1 MEKYLDINYYNYELD
16 KKYIAQ
22 TPTLKRSHS
31 KLLILNKETGKIKH
45 TKFYH
50 IINYLNPGDVLV
62 LNNTKVIPARIYGKK
77 ETTGANLEILLLE
90 NIKDNKW
97 DALVKNSRRLNIN
110 DVIIFK
116 DNILKAKVL
125 SKKDDGIIE
134 LELIYEGI
142 LYEILDSLGEMPT
155 PPYIHE
161 KLEDNDRYQ
170 TVYAKYFGSAAAPTA
185 GLHFTKEL
193 LKRIENK
200 GIIITYVTL
209 HVGMGTF
216 KPVSEDNILNHKMH
230 SEYYKMD
237 KKTANMLNEAKKRN
251 SKIISVGT
259 TSTRVLETI
268 YTKYNTFK
276 ESSGN
281 TDIFI
286 YPGYEFKAI
295 DSLITNFHLPKSTLM
310 MLVSALAGRDNIM
323 AAYEEA
329 KKHDYRFFSF
339 GDAMFIDKPK
349 KILELLNDF
358 KYLKPFK
365 TINNFDIYK
374 GTSKVML
381 SAPHAHYHL
390 RENHHKAREYHT
402 DSLLKILHL
411 LTNCHIIFTTSD
423 GEDYNHTKKNI
434 YKEELK
440 KYIKK
445 NDIKFLIDIHGLEYD
460 DDRYFEIGI
469 NKYENVNGNVN
480 LINKIYKRLSK
491 FNKKVTID
499 TKFLARTKTISYYI
513 NKETNIPTM
522 QLEIGKNYRR
532 LSHNTWRFQKL
543 VKKIKRVIR
552 IIEREYKN
560 DGRN

>member
-1 MEKYLDINYYNYELD
+1 MEKTLDINYYNYELD

-22 TPTLKRSHS
+22 TPIEKRSHS

-77 ETTGANLEILLLE
+77 ETTGANLEVLLLE
-90 NIKDNKW
+90 NIKNNKW
-97 DALVKNSRRLNIN
+97 DALVKNSRRLDIN
-110 DVIIFK
+110 DTIIFK
-116 DNILKAKVL
+116 NNILSAKVL
-125 SKKDDGIIE
+125 GKKDDGIIE

-185 GLHFTKEL
+185 GLHFTKKL

-230 SEYYKMD
+230 SEYYKMNVE
-237 KKTANMLNEAKKRN
+237 TANILNEAKKKN

-349 KILELLNDF
+349 KVLELLNDF
-358 KYLKPFK
+358 KYLKSFN
-365 TINNFDIYK
+365 TINNFSIYK
-374 GTSKVML
+374 GTSKIML
-381 SAPHAHYHL
+381 SASHAHYHI
-390 RENHHKAREYHT
+390 RNDHHKVREYHT
-402 DSLLKILHL
+402 DSLVKVLHL

-423 GEDYNHTKKNI
+423 GEDYNHTKENI

-440 KYIKK
+440 KYIKE
-445 NDIKFLIDIHGLEYD
+445 NGIKFLIDIHGLEYD
-460 DDRYFEIGI
+460 DDRDFEIGV
-469 NKYENVNGNVN
+469 NKYENINGNIN

-491 FNKKVTID
+491 FKKKVTID

-532 LSHNTWRFQKL
+532 LSHNAWRFKKL